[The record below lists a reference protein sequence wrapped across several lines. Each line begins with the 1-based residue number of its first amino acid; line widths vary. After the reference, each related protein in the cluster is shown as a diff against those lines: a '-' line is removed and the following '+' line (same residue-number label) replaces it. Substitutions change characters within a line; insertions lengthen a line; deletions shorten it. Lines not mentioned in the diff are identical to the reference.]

1 MCSGHSHLFR
11 KATSSS
17 VCILTTRADS
27 DGSQHKTI
35 CLTMVI
41 SAGESC
47 LECDR
52 AQQGGLDE
60 API

>member
-27 DGSQHKTI
+27 DGPQHKAI
-35 CLTMVI
+35 CFTLVI
-41 SAGESC
+41 SAGGTCPE
-47 LECDR
+47 R
-52 AQQGGLDE
+52 NRTQQ
-60 API
+60 A